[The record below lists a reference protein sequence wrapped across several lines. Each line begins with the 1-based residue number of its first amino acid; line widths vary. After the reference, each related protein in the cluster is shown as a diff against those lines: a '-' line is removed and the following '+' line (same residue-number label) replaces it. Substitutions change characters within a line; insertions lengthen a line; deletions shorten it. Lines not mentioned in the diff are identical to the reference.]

1 MTLKFFNISKIASFS
16 FFLQLFNSSSLQL
29 FNSSS
34 LPLFLSSTLQ
44 LFNSPFKMPL
54 KRVAVVVHNDNN
66 DILVQL
72 SNKKYKFPC
81 GNHLAS
87 AFLSLEVELEAV
99 YLKTHCTGNLQWVF
113 AKSRTL
119 FPESAKWVH
128 MTDLFDLDLVKSA
141 KKIVPIII
149 SSLSSPSAL
158 SSSLPSSSPSSFG
171 ECYATHFAV
180 PSPLLPPPLHDS
192 SSLSL
197 PTLPPLPTL
206 PSPFSP
212 PSLPSL
218 PPFSNLPSISFDDLF
233 PSPVTRVRA
242 FQTLEIPQQMI
253 VSPLIPFPF

>member
-1 MTLKFFNISKIASFS
+1 
-16 FFLQLFNSSSLQL
+16 
-29 FNSSS
+29 
-34 LPLFLSSTLQ
+34 
-44 LFNSPFKMPL
+44 MPL
-54 KRVAVVVHNDNN
+54 KRVAVVVHNENN
-66 DILVQL
+66 EILVQL

-87 AFLSLEVELEAV
+87 AFLSVEVELEAV

-119 FPESAKWVH
+119 FPNSAKWVH

-149 SSLSSPSAL
+149 SSLSFP
-158 SSSLPSSSPSSFG
+158 SSLSSSFG
-171 ECYATHFAV
+171 ECYDTHFAV
-180 PSPLLPPPLHDS
+180 PSPLLPPVLHPVLHDS
-192 SSLSL
+192 SFTLSTI
-197 PTLPPLPTL
+197 PSLPTL

-212 PSLPSL
+212 PSPFSLPSP

-253 VSPLIPFPF
+253 VSPLVPFPF